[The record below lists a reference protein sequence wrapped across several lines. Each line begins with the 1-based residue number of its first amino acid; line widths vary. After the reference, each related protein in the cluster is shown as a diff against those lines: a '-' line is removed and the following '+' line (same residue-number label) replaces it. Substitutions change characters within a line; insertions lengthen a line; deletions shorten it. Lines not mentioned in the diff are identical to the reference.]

1 MNKLLIAYGLTK
13 PQFAHLQAALPEEYE
28 LVIAACITDLIVR
41 NAVCVVINAANMCQD
56 ALRVLLLY
64 YIQMQGIETT
74 FHIAEVAK
82 EPLLGQRVGLG
93 SALFRHFL
101 DGFIFMR
108 QSSVL
113 EGRNVILH
121 ELEVHA
127 LIGFLG
133 ACRLVLLLFD
143 RQRKGGMR
151 RHFGSQFLV
160 LRAEALSG
168 LGKAGL
174 GAGDGLLEEVDG
186 ETDGGIGR
194 SSGVHGNVL
203 SWLLAVAVGRNPYF
217 FWRGFCFVYLSQSL
231 HPDYTKEPIQ
241 YNRIGSEK
249 KSLIFDWLFLLL
261 ATG

>member
-1 MNKLLIAYGLTK
+1 MGGLRCFTGLL
-13 PQFAHLQAALPEEYE
+13 
-28 LVIAACITDLIVR
+28 
-41 NAVCVVINAANMCQD
+41 CVVRRNIGQKLGGLSNAEVGN
-56 ALRVLLLY
+56 VLSGG
-64 YIQMQGIETT
+64 IHIETT
-74 FHIAEVAK
+74 FHFAEPAK

-133 ACRLVLLLFD
+133 SSGFVLLFFD
-143 RQRKGGMR
+143 CQREGGMR
-151 RHFGSQFLV
+151 CHFDSQFLV

-174 GAGDGLLEEVDG
+174 GAGDDLLEEVDG

-194 SSGVHGNVL
+194 SSGVHGDFL
-203 SWLLAVAVGRNPYF
+203 SRLLAVAVGRNPYF

-231 HPDYTKEPIQ
+231 HPDYTKQPIQ
-241 YNRIGSEK
+241 YNRIGSEIK
-249 KSLIFDWLFLLL
+249 LIIFYLFSMLLD
-261 ATG
+261 AG